1 MLSIDPH
8 HEKFLCPVCD
18 EHFRNR
24 LKYSFLTPKGMGTGT
39 STDTLPFSCVNVA
52 IQKMKRVTVKNLPT
66 RRIDSL
72 ATSTY
77 LSFWELGSMSF
88 FSSAPAKGGDN
99 HGDYE
104 DEGIMHE
111 ANYRSFIYRRKSN

>member
-1 MLSIDPH
+1 MRS
-8 HEKFLCPVCD
+8 FRVCD
-18 EHFRNR
+18 EHFRNL
-24 LKYSFLTPKGMGTGT
+24 LKYSFLNPEGDENSRNIDGHT
-39 STDTLPFSCVNVA
+39 SLFSCLNVG

-88 FSSAPAKGGDN
+88 FSSAPAKDGDN